1 MEETR
6 TGLRPGLRPRT
17 VRGEDGLLIEV
28 PAGWELLPPGDAAI
42 TRATSAMGPVWKVEE
57 KRGRKVFSRGLWA
70 PAAHIAAARAAV
82 DAQRADPAHQRKL
95 DASRKRRAEAQAEYV
110 DEFEGE
116 VLDFLAFHPRHAALA
131 QQLAAQVTAHATP
144 VGSGTVARTER
155 IPVERRAEA
164 AVIAWMRHQTTA
176 YDQMTV
182 ERVKGARREL
192 RRALAERSRAL
203 LDRYRRGEDPPPHC
217 PLARALDA
225 SPAPV
230 SAPASAPPRPAPPR
244 PSLAAAPPRS
254 PTPPRPL
261 PPRPPLDLPAP
272 RPPTA
277 APVRPAPP
285 PAPPV
290 PPPPGLPAP
299 RNAEEEAQQ
308 ARYLAVR
315 ARMMRKR

>member
-28 PAGWELLPPGDAAI
+28 PAGWELLAPGDAAL

-70 PAAHIAAARAAV
+70 PAAHIAAARLAV
-82 DAQRADPAHQRKL
+82 EAQRADPAHQRKL
-95 DASRKRRAEAQAEYV
+95 DASRRRRAEAQAEYV

-116 VLDFLAFHPRHAALA
+116 VLEFLAFNPRHAALA

-217 PLARALDA
+217 PLARALLA
-225 SPAPV
+225 APAPAL
-230 SAPASAPPRPAPPR
+230 APLPSPSRPMAPSPLKAPSPPMAPSPPKAPPRPT
-244 PSLAAAPPRS
+244 
-254 PTPPRPL
+254 PT
-261 PPRPPLDLPAP
+261 
-272 RPPTA
+272 

-290 PPPPGLPAP
+290 PPPPGLPPP
-299 RNAEEEAQQ
+299 RNAEEEEQQ

>member
-6 TGLRPGLRPRT
+6 IGLRPGLRPRT

-70 PAAHIAAARAAV
+70 PAAHIAAARVAV
-82 DAQRADPAHQRKL
+82 EAQRADPAHQRKL

-116 VLDFLAFHPRHAALA
+116 VLDFLAFHPRHADLA
-131 QQLAAQVTAHATP
+131 RQLAAQVTAHATP

-217 PLARALDA
+217 PLARALDV
-225 SPAPV
+225 AP
-230 SAPASAPPRPAPPR
+230 SAPSTPPLTGRASSPSAPR
-244 PSLAAAPPRS
+244 PS
-254 PTPPRPL
+254 
-261 PPRPPLDLPAP
+261 LPAP
-272 RPPTA
+272 RPPPA
-277 APVRPAPP
+277 APLRPSPP
-285 PAPPV
+285 PSPPV
-290 PPPPGLPAP
+290 PPPPGLPPP